1 MVFKTFSSAFL
12 AGFALGIAGTV
23 NLSVGGG
30 IPGAFLF
37 GFGLFLILCFSFKL
51 FTGAVGYLADQKK
64 DRILPYLASLAVIW
78 AGNFAGTAFVGAA
91 IRHSRI
97 AEKIV
102 PAAERLCAVKLADSA
117 PSILILSFF
126 CGFLMFAAVD
136 CFRREEAPPLFR
148 IAMVFL
154 CVMIFI
160 LSGFEH
166 CVANMFYF
174 AASGSL
180 LESRGGHLTIIWILL
195 MTLGN
200 SIGGCFLPIMDK
212 IRR

>member
-1 MVFKTFSSAFL
+1 MIFKTFLNAFL

-37 GFGLFLILCFSFKL
+37 GFGLFLILSFSFKL
-51 FTGAVGYLADQKK
+51 FTGAVGYLADQSGA
-64 DRILPYLASLAVIW
+64 RILPYLASLGVIW
-78 AGNFAGTAFVGAA
+78 AGNFVGAAFVGEM
-91 IRHSRI
+91 IRYSRL
-97 AEKIV
+97 AEKIA
-102 PAAERLCAVKLADSA
+102 PAAARLCEVKLADSA
-117 PSILILSFF
+117 SSILILSFF
-126 CGFLMFAAVD
+126 CGFLMFVAVD
-136 CFRREEAPPLFR
+136 SFRREEAPPLFR
-148 IAMVFL
+148 VSMVFL

-166 CVANMFYF
+166 CIANMFYF
-174 AASGSL
+174 AASGML
-180 LESRGGHLTIIWILL
+180 WETRGGHLTIIWILL

-200 SIGGCFLPIMDK
+200 SIGGCFLPIMNK